1 MFFKENLKFLT
12 QKGICNQN
20 QLSQKLNCTR
30 QTINSYING
39 KGEPSFDKLIII
51 SQIYNVTIDNLLL
64 KDLSKENN

>member
-30 QTINSYING
+30 QTINSYITG
-39 KGEPSFDKLIII
+39 KGEPSFDKLIVI

-64 KDLSKENN
+64 KDLSSES

>member
-39 KGEPSFDKLIII
+39 KGEPSFDKLIVI

-64 KDLSKENN
+64 KDLSSES